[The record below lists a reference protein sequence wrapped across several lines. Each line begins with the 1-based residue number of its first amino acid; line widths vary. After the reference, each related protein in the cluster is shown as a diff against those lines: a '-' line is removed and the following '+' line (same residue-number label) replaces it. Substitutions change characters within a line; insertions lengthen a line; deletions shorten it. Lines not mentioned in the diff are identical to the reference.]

1 MLSLTRFEDLQT
13 YETKSDEFKVI
24 HLAPVWSVGIG
35 VVNVNSKTLTS
46 DFVITIWLLRSFG
59 LFYEKV
65 NSVDMLG
72 KKD

>member
-1 MLSLTRFEDLQT
+1 M
-13 YETKSDEFKVI
+13 KSDEFKVI
-24 HLAPVWSVGIG
+24 HLAPVGSVGIG

-46 DFVITIWLLRSFG
+46 DFVTTIWLLRSFG

-65 NSVDMLG
+65 NSVDLLG